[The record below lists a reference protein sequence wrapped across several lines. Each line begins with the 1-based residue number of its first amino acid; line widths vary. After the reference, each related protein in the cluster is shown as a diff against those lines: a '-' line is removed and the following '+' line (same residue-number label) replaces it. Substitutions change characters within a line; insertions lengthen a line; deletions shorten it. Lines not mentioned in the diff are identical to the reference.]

1 MSNKKG
7 SVLIVVLWSLFFLAI
22 LALAI
27 NAYIWPQMEFS
38 GRLLGDVRM
47 RYLACAGAQR
57 AIIETQ
63 IDATEDYDSLYDSW
77 SVNEGAFKEAQLG
90 SGSFSVVKHSSS
102 SGSGSD
108 YGLTDEESRININKA
123 SADVLKTLLVKAAGV
138 GEEDAE
144 GIADCIIDW
153 RDKDD
158 LPGKKGKEKSYYE
171 FLGEP
176 YPCKNAD
183 FEVPEELLLVAGM
196 TREIFDKIKEHITIY
211 GDGAVNVNTAGV
223 MALSA
228 LGMDES
234 LAEKIVAFREE
245 EQSPEEDGDAPA
257 NVFTDAS
264 QVTSALNKSGGL
276 SGDEISQLTRAATML
291 GVKSD
296 NFRGTAIGQTATEG
310 RSKKITFVYNRTD
323 DMIKFWREE

>member
-1 MSNKKG
+1 VSNKKG
-7 SVLIVVLWSLFFLAI
+7 SVLIVIIWGLFFLAI

-27 NAYIWPQMEFS
+27 NSYIWPQMEFS
-38 GRLLGDVRM
+38 GRLLGDVKM
-47 RYLACAGAQR
+47 RYLACAGIER

-63 IDATEDYDSLYDSW
+63 NDATEDYDSLYDSW
-77 SVNEGAFKEAQLG
+77 GANDGAFKEVPLGAGFFSVIKNPPPLG
-90 SGSFSVVKHSSS
+90 SGSI
-102 SGSGSD
+102 

-144 GIADCIIDW
+144 GITDSIVDW
-153 RDKDD
+153 RDKND
-158 LPGKKGKEKSYYE
+158 LPGKKGKETSYYE

-183 FEVPEELLLVAGM
+183 FEVSEELLLVAGM
-196 TREIFDKIKEHITIY
+196 TRGIFDKIKEHITIY
-211 GDGAVNVNTAGV
+211 GDGEVNLNTAGV
-223 MALSA
+223 MALAA

-234 LAEKIVAFREE
+234 LAEKIVAFREK
-245 EQSPEEDGDAPA
+245 EQSREEPGDTPA

-264 QVTSALNKSGGL
+264 QVTDALNKSGGL
-276 SGDEISQLTRAATML
+276 SGEEISQLTRAATML

-296 NFRGTAIGQTATEG
+296 NFRGTVVGQTAAGG
-310 RSKKITFVYNRTD
+310 RSKRITFIYNRTD
-323 DMIKFWREE
+323 DRVKFWREE